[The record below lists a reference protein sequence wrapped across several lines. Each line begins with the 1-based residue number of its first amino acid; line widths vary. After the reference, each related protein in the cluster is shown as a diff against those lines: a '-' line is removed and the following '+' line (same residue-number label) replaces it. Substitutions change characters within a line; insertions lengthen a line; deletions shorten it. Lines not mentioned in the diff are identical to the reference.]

1 MDVIFSIIK
10 TLILG
15 FFGLIGLLFLLALI
29 FGKRIVKQW
38 DFEAE
43 FRNER
48 GKEFGEFNIEL
59 SRIAKKE
66 TEDTFKAKF
75 RLRHESLQK
84 GQRVQVFL
92 DDALILEGNVEAA
105 GRLLL
110 TQEHIKT
117 TLTTASA
124 GQTCRIIYGGKE
136 RFQQAIVVD

>member
-1 MDVIFSIIK
+1 MDAIFSVIKIIF
-10 TLILG
+10 LG
-15 FFGLIGLLFLLALI
+15 FFGLIGLLFVLALI

-43 FRNER
+43 FRDEQ
-48 GKEFGEFNIEL
+48 GKEFGELDIEL

-75 RLRHESLQK
+75 RLRHESLEK

-92 DDALILEGNVEAA
+92 DDELILEGNVEAA

-117 TLTTASA
+117 ELTSASA
-124 GQTCRIIYGGKE
+124 GQICRVIYGGKE
-136 RFQQAIVVD
+136 RFTQAIVVD